1 MSVAERIPTTHRGQ
15 VLTLTAAAAAWV
27 TVYWVNGWLWD
38 TVLYN
43 GFGMD
48 PDDRLTETL
57 HFFVYDTIKIALLLV
72 GIIFVV
78 TVLRSYM
85 SIERTRALLG
95 GKREGVGN
103 VMAAGLGVITPFC
116 SCSAVPAFIGF
127 VAAGVPIGVTLSFLI
142 ASPMVNEIAI
152 GMLFTLFGW
161 QITAIYIGAG
171 LIVAIVAGWVLG
183 RLGVQKWVE
192 PFVFETKLGGQLIDS
207 TAGLTFDQRVQMGI
221 EEVATIL
228 RKIWPYLLVGIGLG
242 AVIHGWVPT
251 DFFTT
256 YAGPG
261 NPFGV
266 LVAVAI
272 GVPLY
277 SNAAGI
283 MPLVEALYDKGLPMG
298 TLLAFMM
305 AVVALSLPE
314 MILLRRVLKPPL
326 LAAFVA
332 VTATGIVDRR
342 LPVQPHPRLRPRTP
356 PPKGLA
362 HDHQGARPRLQ
373 QLQEPRT
380 RHPAGR
386 RRARHGRHHREGH
399 RLRHHRRLRRDVHP
413 RPRRRRETRALR
425 PRPHRRPG
433 PRTPHPAAV

>member
-1 MSVAERIPTTHRGQ
+1 M
-15 VLTLTAAAAAWV
+15 
-27 TVYWVNGWLWD
+27 YWVNGWLWD
-38 TVLYN
+38 ALLYN
-43 GFGMD
+43 GFGMA
-48 PDDRLTETL
+48 PTDRLTETL
-57 HFFVYDTIKIALLLV
+57 HFFLYDTIKIALLLV
-72 GIIFVV
+72 LIIFIV

-103 VMAAGLGVITPFC
+103 VLAAGLGVITPFC

-152 GMLFTLFGW
+152 GLLFSLFGW

-192 PFVFETKLGGQLIDS
+192 PFVFETKLGGQSIDS
-207 TAGLTFDQRVQMGI
+207 TAGLTFDQRIQMGI
-221 EEVATIL
+221 EEVASIL
-228 RKIWPYLLVGIGLG
+228 KKIWPYLLVGIGLG

-251 DFFTT
+251 EFFTT
-256 YAGPG
+256 YAGAG
-261 NPFGV
+261 NPLGV

-314 MILLRRVLKPPL
+314 LILLRRVLKPPL
-326 LAAFVA
+326 LAAFVG
-332 VTATGIVDRR
+332 VTATGIVIIGY
-342 LPVQPHPRLRPRTP
+342 LFNLL
-356 PPKGLA
+356 LA
-362 HDHQGARPRLQ
+362 
-373 QLQEPRT
+373 
-380 RHPAGR
+380 
-386 RRARHGRHHREGH
+386 
-399 RLRHHRRLRRDVHP
+399 
-413 RPRRRRETRALR
+413 
-425 PRPHRRPG
+425 
-433 PRTPHPAAV
+433 